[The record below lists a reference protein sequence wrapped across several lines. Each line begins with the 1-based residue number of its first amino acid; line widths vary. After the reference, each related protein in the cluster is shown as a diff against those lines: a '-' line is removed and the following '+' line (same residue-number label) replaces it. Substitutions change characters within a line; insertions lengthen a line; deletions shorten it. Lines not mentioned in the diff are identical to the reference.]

1 MLVALGLM
9 RTTVTV
15 SQRTLLVTAPLQPGT
30 LVIEGDEA
38 HHGRVVLRLRP
49 GEDIRLA
56 DGAGF
61 AAAAVVTGV
70 GREAL
75 EVEVSPAA
83 AVPEL
88 AVGQLT
94 IASAV
99 PKGDRFADLI
109 RGLTELGVGR
119 FIPLDCE
126 RGERIPGNLDRAR
139 RIAAE
144 ALKQCQRGRFLEI
157 LPPMTLR
164 EVIGLGGDLV
174 VLDPLGPPAR
184 PGAIR
189 ASTLVI
195 GPEGGLSSEESRSL
209 EGFPTMRIAGTIL
222 RIETAAIAAAAVWAS
237 AWEASS
243 R

>member
-1 MLVALGLM
+1 MLVATGLM
-9 RTTVTV
+9 RTTVRV
-15 SQRTLLVTAPLQPGT
+15 SQRTLLVCAPLQSGT
-30 LVIEGDEA
+30 VIIEGDEA

-49 GEDIRLA
+49 GDDIRLA
-56 DGAGF
+56 DGAGH

-75 EVEVSPAA
+75 EVEAA
-83 AVPEL
+83 AAMAVPEL
-88 AVGQLT
+88 AIGQLT

-119 FIPLDCE
+119 YIPLDCE

-144 ALKQCQRGRFLEI
+144 ALKQCQRGRHLEI
-157 LPPMTLR
+157 LPPMTLN
-164 EVIGLGGDLV
+164 GLIASGGELV
-174 VLDPLGPPAR
+174 VLDPQGLPAR
-184 PGAIR
+184 PGAVQ
-189 ASTLVI
+189 ATTLVI
-195 GPEGGLSSEESRSL
+195 GPEGGLSTDESRTL

-222 RIETAAIAAAAVWAS
+222 RIETAAIAAAAVWAA